1 MSEPDQVAA
10 EMLDTDSSMTDA
22 GERSNYYEGCADV
35 IREERKLLQRRPDA
49 TGHGDDEQVGL
60 AISGGGI
67 RSATFA
73 LGGLQA
79 LARYGWL
86 SKVDYLS
93 TVSGG
98 GYIGSS
104 LTWLLHKQWGDTRFD
119 TSSDGFPFGTRRPGS
134 STDGGASQE
143 KSDMLR
149 FLRQH
154 GRYLMP
160 GGGIGALSML
170 AVVLRGIMVNLLV
183 YLPMILAIFLVLVT
197 ANLFTKIEGLVIDKV
212 GRFLQAFSL
221 LGQVNGFIAL
231 CLLLVIIFAAL
242 GLVYAVLT
250 RFSVSR
256 HTIWYRL
263 RRRYEQVSGKLL
275 GIALALLLIGTVPLV
290 TVALRTWVA
299 ELASALSISGA
310 LTGVWA
316 FVKSSGKSNGQRK
329 LPLTPV
335 VALGSLSLIYGLL
348 LVAYQ
353 AAWELHRV
361 WFYGNMRLSFAVA
374 AGLVFSTCLLGWLIN
389 LNYISVHRFY
399 RDRLMETY
407 LPDVSS
413 TLSRLSQP
421 SFEADRAR
429 LAEMCCYSQEG
440 LGPYHLI
447 NANVVLSDSKDTKMR
462 GRGGDSFVLSPLFC
476 GSEATGWARTAGLG
490 RERSDS
496 SDVGGIT
503 LATAMA
509 VSGAAV
515 NPHTG
520 VGGQGPTRSQLLSFL
535 MGLLN
540 IGLGYWE
547 MNPLEAAR
555 STADRRMLPNLLRP
569 GLLALI
575 GTRIHEKRPFVQITD
590 GGHFENL
597 AVYELIRRQVRV
609 IVLLDGAADPT
620 YSFADFAN
628 LLKKI
633 RVDFGVKIDINLED
647 IVPQQKAIYP
657 EGTLFSKNGHSIG
670 RITYADGSTG
680 TLIYIKTSLV
690 VDLPNDLYGYRR
702 ANPSFPDQ
710 STADQLFDERQFE
723 AYREL
728 GYWLVKRC
736 ISDKKTTKDKHVAAM

>member
-1 MSEPDQVAA
+1 MSEPDQVTA
-10 EMLDTDSSMTDA
+10 ESLDADSSVA
-22 GERSNYYEGCADV
+22 ASYYEDCADV
-35 IREERKLLQRRPDA
+35 IREERKLLQGRPDA
-49 TGHGDDEQVGL
+49 TGHGDGEQVGL

-79 LARYGWL
+79 LARHGWL

-104 LTWLLHKQWGDTRFD
+104 LTWLLHRQWGDIRFD
-119 TSSDGFPFGTRRPGS
+119 TSSESFPFGTRRPGS
-134 STDGGASQE
+134 SAKDGASQE

-154 GRYLMP
+154 GRYLIP

-170 AVVLRGIMVNLLV
+170 AVVLRGMMVNLVV
-183 YLPMILAIFLVLVT
+183 YLPMILALFLVLVSLDLFDKVESMVL
-197 ANLFTKIEGLVIDKV
+197 ANL

-221 LGQVNGFIAL
+221 LRQMNGFVAL
-231 CLLLVIIFAAL
+231 CLLLLILFAVL

-275 GIALALLLIGTVPLV
+275 GTAFLLLLIGTVPLV
-290 TVALRTWVA
+290 AVALRTWVA
-299 ELASALSISGA
+299 EVASTLS
-310 LTGVWA
+310 LTGAVTGAWA
-316 FVKSSGKSNGQRK
+316 FVRSSATGSGKRK
-329 LPLTPV
+329 LPVTLV
-335 VALGSLSLIYGLL
+335 AALGSLLLIYGLL

-361 WFYGNMRLSFAVA
+361 WLHSSLQQSLTAA
-374 AGLVFSTCLLGWLIN
+374 AGMVLCACVLGWLTN

-407 LPDVSS
+407 LPDVGS
-413 TLSRLSQP
+413 TLSRRSQP
-421 SFEADRAR
+421 SFEADRTR
-429 LAEMCCYSQEG
+429 LAAMCSYAEEG

-447 NANVVLSDSKDTKMR
+447 NANVVLSDSRDTKLR

-476 GSEATGWARTAGLG
+476 GSEATGWARTAGPG
-490 RERSDS
+490 RKGSAGGDL
-496 SDVGGIT
+496 GGIT

-515 NPHTG
+515 NPHAG
-520 VGGQGPTRSQLLSFL
+520 AGGQGPTRSRMLSFL

-540 IGLGYWE
+540 IGLGYWQ
-547 MNPLEAAR
+547 MNPRKLAR
-555 STADRRMLPNLLRP
+555 SKGKRLLPNLLRP
-569 GLLALI
+569 GLLSLL
-575 GTRIHEKRPFVQITD
+575 GSSIHEQRSFVQITD

-597 AVYELIRRQVRV
+597 AVYELIRRQMRV
-609 IVLLDGAADPT
+609 IILLDGAADPA
-620 YSFADFAN
+620 YSFANFAN

-633 RVDFGVKIDINLED
+633 RVDFGAKIDINLED
-647 IVPQQKAIYP
+647 LVPQKEAIYP
-657 EGTLFSKNGHSIG
+657 EGTRFSKKGHCIG
-670 RITYADGSTG
+670 RITYAGGSTG
-680 TLIYIKTSLV
+680 TLIYIKTCLV
-690 VDLPNDLYGYRR
+690 ADLPNDLYGYRR

-710 STADQLFDERQFE
+710 STADQLFNESQFE

-728 GYWLVKRC
+728 GYRLVERC
-736 ISDKKTTKDKHVAAM
+736 ISDKKTTKDKHVAAI